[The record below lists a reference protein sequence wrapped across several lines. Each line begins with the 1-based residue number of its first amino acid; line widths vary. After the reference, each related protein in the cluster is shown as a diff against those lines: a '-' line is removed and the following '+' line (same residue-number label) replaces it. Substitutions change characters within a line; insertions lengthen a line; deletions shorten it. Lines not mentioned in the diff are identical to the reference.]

1 LRELSTPC
9 PIVCV
14 SVSSIGFLFQP
25 VSTSMVASGQ
35 LGVKNSVS
43 AVGRLDTESRWKI
56 LEVIH
61 KLYTNKGVGKNCKA
75 LLISRPS

>member
-1 LRELSTPC
+1 
-9 PIVCV
+9 
-14 SVSSIGFLFQP
+14 
-25 VSTSMVASGQ
+25 MVASGQ